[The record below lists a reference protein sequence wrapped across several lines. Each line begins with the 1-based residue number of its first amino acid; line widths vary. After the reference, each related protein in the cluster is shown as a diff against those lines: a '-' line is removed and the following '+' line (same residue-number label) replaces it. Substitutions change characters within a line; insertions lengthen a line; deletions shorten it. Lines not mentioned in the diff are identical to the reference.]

1 MKISQ
6 LKSLIKESIKE
17 VLKENESNTID
28 YKKLK
33 AIYTLA
39 SKLKLYESYIVD
51 ETIEDMRRLENA
63 VKTNDESV
71 FEEMEESQI
80 DTYELQG
87 LAKLNPEQQVKWK
100 GIDIALRELS
110 RIIHKMDLNLIGE
123 KFKKLAV
130 AINNFNAPTMQE
142 RRKMSLK
149 ENGSLDPKLA
159 GYWVLKNN
167 TQAISMYPSK
177 QEAEMAFKNRGT
189 KYGSQ
194 ALNSGWKIVPAE
206 EFVSTTNGVLDKHT
220 TGHPNYVSP
229 YRRPAT
235 NDAELAKNKEQDKL
249 DRKAQYNREMER

>member
-17 VLKENESNTID
+17 VLKENSSVSNGNVSPLTID
-28 YKKLK
+28 DWDLYNQKKKYFKGDTNLADSWLELFSDEPLNVNYRKLANEFLSNNNLNWRVVKKL
-33 AIYTLA
+33 
-39 SKLKLYESYIVD
+39 SQ
-51 ETIEDMRRLENA
+51 
-63 VKTNDESV
+63 NDEG
-71 FEEMEESQI
+71 EITWE
-80 DTYELQG
+80 
-87 LAKLNPEQQVKWK
+87 
-100 GIDIALRELS
+100 IAP
-110 RIIHKMDLNLIGE
+110 
-123 KFKKLAV
+123 A
-130 AINNFNAPTMQE
+130 MQE

-189 KYGSQ
+189 KYGSH

-206 EFVSTTNGVLDKHT
+206 EFISTGGLLDKHT

-229 YRRPAT
+229 YRRP
-235 NDAELAKNKEQDKL
+235 NKQQDRF
-249 DRKAQYNREMER
+249 DNIARSNREMER